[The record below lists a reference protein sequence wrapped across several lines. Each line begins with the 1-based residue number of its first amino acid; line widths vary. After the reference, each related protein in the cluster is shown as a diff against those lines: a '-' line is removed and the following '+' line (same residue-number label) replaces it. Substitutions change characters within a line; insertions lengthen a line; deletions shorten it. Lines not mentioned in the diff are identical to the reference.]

1 MRKEITYYAFDDTEF
16 DTEEKCLEYERNVKL
31 RYEAVLLLD
40 EHLRPIDMSS
50 KRGLD
55 DLEDAINE
63 SYYIKILDAKT
74 AEKLFYWIRI
84 SVDMNMDGFPDEFSD
99 GMWLAYDDDN
109 GVWFDPVACMKHY
122 ADIVDK
128 LNEVSGCR

>member
-16 DTEEKCLEYERNVKL
+16 DTEEECLEYERNVKL

-40 EHLRPIDMSS
+40 EHLRPIDLSS

-55 DLEDAINE
+55 DLGDAINE
-63 SYYIKILDAKT
+63 SYYIKILDAET

-84 SVDMNMDGFPDEFSD
+84 SVDMNMDGFPDKFAD

-109 GVWFDPVACMKHY
+109 GVWFDPVACMEHY
-122 ADIVDK
+122 ARIVSK
-128 LNEVSGCR
+128 LNEVSE